1 MNTLSSL
8 RGTKQCYGRHC
19 EELRGTKQSNLLH
32 IHVYVDRWGL
42 LRQARIDEMIMI
54 RKISIKKLLTYLA
67 LTIAAVTFIY
77 PFIWMI
83 GASLAPEHELGKMT
97 LWPVNPGFQ
106 NFKSMFEKIPIGRS
120 LINSLLVAVL
130 TTSLVLITGSFVGY
144 ALAKM
149 QFKGRQLIFYI
160 IVFTMSLP
168 FQVTLIPN
176 YITIIN
182 LRLVDTFF
190 ALIIPFAVSAFA
202 ILMFRQ
208 AFQGL
213 PQALIDAARLD
224 GCTETGIIFRILWP
238 NIKPTVVTVAI
249 LTFIGSWNE
258 VLWPLIVV
266 RNENLMTMPQLVTL
280 FSVGGRADSLL
291 GVKIAA
297 AVLLA
302 LPVMI
307 AFLFF
312 QKHFIQS
319 MASTGL
325 KD

>member
-1 MNTLSSL
+1 MF
-8 RGTKQCYGRHC
+8 
-19 EELRGTKQSNLLH
+19 NLH
-32 IHVYVDRWGL
+32 T
-42 LRQARIDEMIMI
+42 
-54 RKISIKKLLTYLA
+54 IKKIGLYLA
-67 LTIAAVTFIY
+67 LSIAAISFIY

-83 GASLAPEHELGKMT
+83 GASFAPLYEIGNMT
-97 LWPVNPGFQ
+97 LWPENPTWG
-106 NFKSMFEKIPIGRS
+106 NFRSMVAKIPIGRS
-120 LINSLLVAVL
+120 LINSLLVAAVTTVFVL
-130 TTSLVLITGSFVGY
+130 LSGSTVGY

-149 QFKGRQLIFYI
+149 RFKGRQAIFYV

-176 YITIIN
+176 YITMVN
-182 LRLVDTFF
+182 LHLVDTFL
-190 ALIIPFAVSAFA
+190 ALIIPFAVGAFA

-224 GCTETGIIFRILWP
+224 GCTELGIIFRVLWP
-238 NIKPTVVTVAI
+238 NIKPTIVTVAI

-258 VLWPLIVV
+258 VLWPLIVI
-266 RNENLMTMPQLVTL
+266 RNEQLMTMPQLVTL
-280 FSVGGRADSLL
+280 FAVGGRADSQL

-307 AFLFF
+307 AFIFF

>member
-1 MNTLSSL
+1 ML
-8 RGTKQCYGRHC
+8 
-19 EELRGTKQSNLLH
+19 
-32 IHVYVDRWGL
+32 
-42 LRQARIDEMIMI
+42 
-54 RKISIKKLLTYLA
+54 YLA
-67 LTIAAVTFIY
+67 LILAAISFIY
-77 PFIWMI
+77 PFVWMI
-83 GASLAPEHELGKMT
+83 GASFAPMREIAAMVI
-97 LWPVNPGFQ
+97 WPAHAGWS
-106 NFKSMFEKIPIGRS
+106 NFKSMIEKIPIFHS
-120 LINSLLVAVL
+120 LMISLLLASF
-130 TTSLVLITGSFVGY
+130 TTSLVLITGSTVGY

-149 QFKGRQLIFYI
+149 RFRGRQTIFYV

-176 YITIIN
+176 YITMVN
-182 LRLVDTFF
+182 LHLVDTFM
-190 ALIIPFAVSAFA
+190 ALVLPFAVSAFA

-213 PQALIDAARLD
+213 PQALIDAARMD
-224 GCTETGIIFRILWP
+224 GCNELGIIFRVLWP
-238 NIKPTVVTVAI
+238 NIKPTLVTVAI

-258 VLWPLIVV
+258 VLWPIIVI
-266 RNENLMTMPQLVTL
+266 RNEQLMTMPQLVTL
-280 FSVGGRADSLL
+280 FAVGGRADSQL

-297 AVLLA
+297 AVFLA

-312 QKHFIQS
+312 QKHFISS

>member
-1 MNTLSSL
+1 MKS
-8 RGTKQCYGRHC
+8 
-19 EELRGTKQSNLLH
+19 
-32 IHVYVDRWGL
+32 
-42 LRQARIDEMIMI
+42 
-54 RKISIKKLLTYLA
+54 KIPIKKMVMYVA
-67 LTIAAVTFIY
+67 LTAAALTFIY

-83 GASLAPEHELGKMT
+83 GASLAPLQEVGTMT
-97 LWPVNPGFQ
+97 IWPAHPGFG
-106 NFKSMFEKIPIGRS
+106 NFIKMFEKIPIGRS
-120 LINSLLVAVL
+120 LINSILVAVL
-130 TTSLVLITGSFVGY
+130 TTSLVLITGSVVGY

-149 QFKGRQLIFYI
+149 QFKGRQLIFYV

-176 YITIIN
+176 YITMIN
-182 LRLVDTFF
+182 LQLVDTFF

-213 PQALIDAARLD
+213 PQALIDAAKLD
-224 GCTETGIIFRILWP
+224 GCSELTIVFRVLWP
-238 NIKPTVVTVAI
+238 NIKPTIVTVAI
-249 LTFIGSWNE
+249 LSFIGSWNE
-258 VLWPLIVV
+258 VLWPLIVI
-266 RNENLMTMPQLVTL
+266 RDEHLMTMPQLVTL
-280 FSVGGRADSLL
+280 FAVGGRADSQL

>member
-1 MNTLSSL
+1 M
-8 RGTKQCYGRHC
+8 G
-19 EELRGTKQSNLLH
+19 
-32 IHVYVDRWGL
+32 V
-42 LRQARIDEMIMI
+42 
-54 RKISIKKLLTYLA
+54 KISIRKVLLYAA
-67 LTIAAVTFIY
+67 LLIAALSFIY
-77 PFIWMI
+77 PFIWMM
-83 GASLAPEHELGKMT
+83 GAAFSPSHDIGKMT
-97 LWPVNPGFQ
+97 LWPAHPTWA
-106 NFKSMFEKIPIGRS
+106 NFRSMIEKIPIGRS
-120 LINSLLVAVL
+120 LINSLLVAAF
-130 TTSLVLITGSFVGY
+130 TTSLVLMTGSTVGY

-149 QFKGRQLIFYI
+149 QFRGRQLIFYI

-176 YITIIN
+176 YITMVN
-182 LRLVDTFF
+182 LHLVDTFL

-224 GCTETGIIFRILWP
+224 GCNELGIIFRVLWP
-238 NIKPTVVTVAI
+238 NIKPTIVTVAI

-258 VLWPLIVV
+258 VLWPLIVI
-266 RNENLMTMPQLVTL
+266 RNEQLMTMPQLVTL
-280 FSVGGRADSLL
+280 FAVGGRADSQL
-291 GVKIAA
+291 GVKVAA

-307 AFLFF
+307 AFIFF
-312 QKHFIQS
+312 QRLFIQS

>member
-1 MNTLSSL
+1 MTKKYSITKILLYLLLS
-8 RGTKQCYGRHC
+8 
-19 EELRGTKQSNLLH
+19 
-32 IHVYVDRWGL
+32 
-42 LRQARIDEMIMI
+42 
-54 RKISIKKLLTYLA
+54 LA
-67 LTIAAVTFIY
+67 ALTFIY
-77 PFIWMI
+77 PFLWMI
-83 GASLAPEHELGKMT
+83 GASFAPMNEVGTMT
-97 LWPVNPGFQ
+97 VWPSHPTWS
-106 NFKSMFEKIPIGRS
+106 NFISMIEKIPIGRS
-120 LINSLLVAVL
+120 LVNSLLVAL
-130 TTSLVLITGSFVGY
+130 ITTSLVIVTGSVVGY

-149 QFKGRQLIFYI
+149 QFRGRQLIFYV

-176 YITIIN
+176 YITMVN

-224 GCTETGIIFRILWP
+224 GCNETGIIFRILWP
-238 NIKPTVVTVAI
+238 NIKPTIVTVAI
-249 LTFIGSWNE
+249 LSFIGSWNE

-266 RNENLMTMPQLVTL
+266 RNEKLMTMPQLVTL
-280 FSVGGRADSLL
+280 FAVGGRADSQL

-312 QKHFIQS
+312 QKYFIQS

>member
-1 MNTLSSL
+1 M
-8 RGTKQCYGRHC
+8 KQ
-19 EELRGTKQSNLLH
+19 
-32 IHVYVDRWGL
+32 
-42 LRQARIDEMIMI
+42 
-54 RKISIKKLLTYLA
+54 KISIKKTLMYAALILA
-67 LTIAAVTFIY
+67 ALTFIY

-83 GASLAPEHELGKMT
+83 GASLAPLHEVGNMN
-97 LWPVNPGFQ
+97 LWPDHPGFG

-120 LINSLLVAVL
+120 LINSLLVAVF
-130 TTSLVLITGSFVGY
+130 TTSLVMITGSTVGY

-168 FQVTLIPN
+168 FQITLIPN
-176 YITIIN
+176 YITMVN
-182 LRLVDTFF
+182 LHLIDTFF

-208 AFQGL
+208 AFLGL

-224 GCTETGIIFRILWP
+224 GCTEMGIIFRILWP
-238 NIKPTVVTVAI
+238 NIKPTLVTVAI
-249 LTFIGSWNE
+249 LSFIGSWNE
-258 VLWPLIVV
+258 VLWPLIVI
-266 RNENLMTMPQLVTL
+266 RNEQLMTMPQLVTL
-280 FSVGGRADSLL
+280 FATGGRADSQL

-307 AFLFF
+307 SFLFF

>member
-1 MNTLSSL
+1 MYDNKVKMNRKTFLGSL
-8 RGTKQCYGRHC
+8 
-19 EELRGTKQSNLLH
+19 LL
-32 IHVYVDRWGL
+32 YV
-42 LRQARIDEMIMI
+42 
-54 RKISIKKLLTYLA
+54 A
-67 LTIAAVTFIY
+67 LMVAAVTFIY

-83 GASLAPEHELGKMT
+83 AAAFSPESEIGK
-97 LWPVNPGFQ
+97 LNFWPSRPTWN
-106 NFKSMFEKIPIGRS
+106 NFTAMMGKIPIGRS
-120 LINSLLVAVL
+120 LINSLLIAAI
-130 TTSLVLITGSFVGY
+130 TTSVVLITGSMVGY

-149 QFKGRQLIFYI
+149 RFKGRQLIFYV

-168 FQVTLIPN
+168 FQITLIPN
-176 YITIIN
+176 YILMVN
-182 LRLVDTFF
+182 FRLVDTYF
-190 ALIIPFAVSAFA
+190 ALILPFAVSAFA
-202 ILMFRQ
+202 ILMLRQ

-224 GCTETGIIFRILWP
+224 GCNELQIIFRILWP
-238 NIKPTVVTVAI
+238 NIKPTLVTVAI

-258 VLWPLIVV
+258 VLWPLIVI
-266 RNENLMTMPQLVTL
+266 RDEQLMTMPQLVTL
-280 FSVGGRADSLL
+280 FAVGGRADAQL
-291 GVKIAA
+291 GVKISA

-312 QKHFIQS
+312 QRHFIQS

>member
-1 MNTLSSL
+1 MKANKLVPSPSERGWGKAILLYATLS
-8 RGTKQCYGRHC
+8 
-19 EELRGTKQSNLLH
+19 
-32 IHVYVDRWGL
+32 V
-42 LRQARIDEMIMI
+42 
-54 RKISIKKLLTYLA
+54 
-67 LTIAAVTFIY
+67 AAITFIY
-77 PFIWMI
+77 PFLWMI
-83 GASLAPEHELGKMT
+83 GAAFAPMQEIGSMT
-97 LWPVNPGFQ
+97 LWPSHPTWG
-106 NFKSMFEKIPIGRS
+106 NFKSMVDKIPIWRS
-120 LINSLLVAVL
+120 LFNSLLVAVF
-130 TTSLVLITGSFVGY
+130 TTSLVIITGSIVGY

-149 QFKGRQLIFYI
+149 QFKGKQLIFYI

-176 YITIIN
+176 YITMIN
-182 LRLVDTFF
+182 LRMVDTYF

-213 PQALIDAARLD
+213 PQALIDAARMD
-224 GCTETGIIFRILWP
+224 GCNETGIIFRILWP
-238 NIKPTVVTVAI
+238 NIKPTIVTVAI
-249 LTFIGSWNE
+249 LSFIGSWNE

-266 RNENLMTMPQLVTL
+266 RNEKLMTMPQLVTL
-280 FSVGGRADSLL
+280 FATGGRADSQL

-297 AVLLA
+297 AVVLA

>member
-1 MNTLSSL
+1 MNRRSFQKAFL
-8 RGTKQCYGRHC
+8 
-19 EELRGTKQSNLLH
+19 
-32 IHVYVDRWGL
+32 
-42 LRQARIDEMIMI
+42 
-54 RKISIKKLLTYLA
+54 YLA
-67 LTIAAVTFIY
+67 LVVAALSFIY
-77 PFIWMI
+77 PFLWMI
-83 GASLAPEHELGKMT
+83 GASFAPMHELGSMNLFPRSPT
-97 LWPVNPGFQ
+97 WS
-106 NFKSMFEKIPIGRS
+106 NFTTMFEKIPIGRS
-120 LINSLLVAVL
+120 LFNSLFVAVSS
-130 TTSLVLITGSFVGY
+130 TVLVLLSGSTVGY

-149 QFKGRQLIFYI
+149 DFRGKDLIFFV

-176 YITIIN
+176 YITMVN
-182 LRLVDTFF
+182 LRWVDSFF

-224 GCTETGIIFRILWP
+224 GCTELQIIFRILWP
-238 NIKPTVVTVAI
+238 NIVPTVVTVAI

-266 RNENLMTMPQLVTL
+266 RNESLMTMPQLVTL
-280 FSVGGRADSLL
+280 FSVGGRADSQL

>member
-1 MNTLSSL
+1 MKKRFTF
-8 RGTKQCYGRHC
+8 GKIMMYAA
-19 EELRGTKQSNLLH
+19 LL
-32 IHVYVDRWGL
+32 
-42 LRQARIDEMIMI
+42 
-54 RKISIKKLLTYLA
+54 
-67 LTIAAVTFIY
+67 IAAASFIY

-83 GASLAPEHELGKMT
+83 GGALAPMNEIGTMNLFPSHPT
-97 LWPVNPGFQ
+97 LD
-106 NFKSMFEKIPIGRS
+106 NFKIMLSKIPIARS
-120 LINSLLVAVL
+120 LFNSLFVAAI
-130 TTSLVLITGSFVGY
+130 TTSLVLLTASTVGY

-149 QFKGRQLIFYI
+149 KFKGRQLIFYV

-168 FQVTLIPN
+168 FQITLIPN
-176 YITIIN
+176 YITMIN
-182 LRLVDTFF
+182 LHFVDTFL
-190 ALIIPFAVSAFA
+190 ALIIPFSVSAFA

-224 GCTETGIIFRILWP
+224 GCNEIGIIFRILWP
-238 NIKPTVVTVAI
+238 NIKPTIVTVAI
-249 LTFIGSWNE
+249 LVFIGSWNE
-258 VLWPLIVV
+258 VLWPLIVI
-266 RNENLMTMPQLVTL
+266 RNEQLMTMPQLVTL
-280 FSVGGRADSLL
+280 FAVGGRADAQL

>member
-1 MNTLSSL
+1 M
-8 RGTKQCYGRHC
+8 
-19 EELRGTKQSNLLH
+19 
-32 IHVYVDRWGL
+32 
-42 LRQARIDEMIMI
+42 
-54 RKISIKKLLTYLA
+54 YLA
-67 LTIAAVTFIY
+67 LTVAALSFIY
-77 PFIWMI
+77 PFIWMVGAAFAPNHEI
-83 GASLAPEHELGKMT
+83 GKMALWPEHST
-97 LWPVNPGFQ
+97 WN

-120 LINSLLVAVL
+120 LFNSLLVAII
-130 TTSLVLITGSFVGY
+130 TTILVMITGSTVGY

-149 QFKGRQLIFYI
+149 RFKGHQLIFYV

-176 YITIIN
+176 YITMVN
-182 LRLVDTFF
+182 LKLVDTFM

-213 PQALIDAARLD
+213 PQALIDAGRLD
-224 GCTETGIIFRILWP
+224 GCSELEIIFRVLWP
-238 NIKPTVVTVAI
+238 NIKPTLVTVAI

-266 RNENLMTMPQLVTL
+266 RDEKLMTMPQLVTL
-280 FSVGGRADSLL
+280 FSVGGRADSQL

-297 AVLLA
+297 AVVLA

-307 AFLFF
+307 AFMFF

>member
-1 MNTLSSL
+1 MFLYAILLVASL
-8 RGTKQCYGRHC
+8 
-19 EELRGTKQSNLLH
+19 
-32 IHVYVDRWGL
+32 
-42 LRQARIDEMIMI
+42 
-54 RKISIKKLLTYLA
+54 
-67 LTIAAVTFIY
+67 TFIY
-77 PFIWMI
+77 PFLWMI
-83 GASLAPEHELGKMT
+83 GASFAPMNEISSMT
-97 LWPVNPGFQ
+97 LWPAHASWQ
-106 NFKSMFEKIPIGRS
+106 NFKTMVEKIPIWHS
-120 LINSLLVAVL
+120 LFNSLLVAL
-130 TTSLVLITGSFVGY
+130 ITTSLVIITGSMVGY

-149 QFKGRQLIFYI
+149 HFKGKQLIFYV

-176 YITIIN
+176 YITMVN
-182 LRLVDTFF
+182 LHLVDTYM

-224 GCTETGIIFRILWP
+224 GCNETTIIFRILWP
-238 NIKPTVVTVAI
+238 NIKPTIVTVAI
-249 LTFIGSWNE
+249 LSFIGSWNE

-266 RNENLMTMPQLVTL
+266 RNEKLMTMPQLVTL
-280 FSVGGRADSLL
+280 FAVGGRADSQLA
-291 GVKIAA
+291 VKLAA

-312 QKHFIQS
+312 QKYFIQS

>member
-1 MNTLSSL
+1 MKKQKLSVKRIL
-8 RGTKQCYGRHC
+8 MYAA
-19 EELRGTKQSNLLH
+19 LL
-32 IHVYVDRWGL
+32 
-42 LRQARIDEMIMI
+42 
-54 RKISIKKLLTYLA
+54 
-67 LTIAAVTFIY
+67 IAAITFIY
-77 PFIWMI
+77 PFVWMI
-83 GASLAPEHELGKMT
+83 GASLAPLHEIGTMT
-97 LWPVNPGFQ
+97 LWPAHPSLE
-106 NFKSMFEKIPIGRS
+106 NFRLMISKIPIGRS
-120 LINSLLVAVL
+120 LINSLLVAL
-130 TTSLVLITGSFVGY
+130 FTTSFVLITGSTVGY

-149 QFKGRQLIFYI
+149 QFKGRQLIFYV

-168 FQVTLIPN
+168 FQITLIPN
-176 YITIIN
+176 YITMVN
-182 LRLVDTFF
+182 LHLVDTYF

-224 GCTETGIIFRILWP
+224 GCSEMGIVFRILWP
-238 NIKPTVVTVAI
+238 NIKPTLVTVAI
-249 LTFIGSWNE
+249 LSFIGSWNE
-258 VLWPLIVV
+258 VLWPLIVI
-266 RNENLMTMPQLVTL
+266 RNEQLMTMPQLVTL
-280 FSVGGRADSLL
+280 FAVGGRADSQL

>member
-1 MNTLSSL
+1 MQMNLSIS
-8 RGTKQCYGRHC
+8 KV
-19 EELRGTKQSNLLH
+19 LLYM
-32 IHVYVDRWGL
+32 VL
-42 LRQARIDEMIMI
+42 LGAA
-54 RKISIKKLLTYLA
+54 IS
-67 LTIAAVTFIY
+67 FIY
-77 PFIWMI
+77 PFIWMM
-83 GASLAPEHELGKMT
+83 GAAFAPAHEIAGMT
-97 LWPVNPGFQ
+97 LWPAHPGWG
-106 NFKSMFEKIPIGRS
+106 NFKAMIEKIPIGRS
-120 LINSLLVAVL
+120 LVNSVLVASC
-130 TTSLVLITGSFVGY
+130 TTSLVLVSGSTVGY

-149 QFKGRQLIFYI
+149 HFKGRQLIFYI

-168 FQVTLIPN
+168 FQITLIPN
-176 YITIIN
+176 YITMVN
-182 LRLVDTFF
+182 LHLVDSFL
-190 ALIIPFAVSAFA
+190 ALIIPFSVSAFA

-224 GCTETGIIFRILWP
+224 GCSEMGIIFRVLWP
-238 NIKPTVVTVAI
+238 NIKPTLVTIAI

-258 VLWPLIVV
+258 VLWPLIVI
-266 RNENLMTMPQLVTL
+266 RNEQLMTMPQLVTL
-280 FSVGGRADSLL
+280 FAVGGRADSQL

>member
-1 MNTLSSL
+1 M
-8 RGTKQCYGRHC
+8 
-19 EELRGTKQSNLLH
+19 
-32 IHVYVDRWGL
+32 YV
-42 LRQARIDEMIMI
+42 
-54 RKISIKKLLTYLA
+54 A
-67 LTIAAVTFIY
+67 LTAAALTFIY
-77 PFIWMI
+77 PFIWMV
-83 GASLAPEHELGKMT
+83 GASLSPTYEIAKMT
-97 LWPVNPGFQ
+97 VLPAHPGFG
-106 NFKSMFEKIPIGRS
+106 NFISMIEKIPITRS
-120 LINSLLVAVL
+120 LLNSLLVAVF
-130 TTSLVLITGSFVGY
+130 TTSLVMITGSTVGY

-149 QFKGRQLIFYI
+149 QFKGRQLIFYV

-176 YITIIN
+176 YITMVN

-224 GCTETGIIFRILWP
+224 GCTEMGIIFRILWP
-238 NIKPTVVTVAI
+238 NIKPTLVTVAI
-249 LTFIGSWNE
+249 LSFIGSWNE
-258 VLWPLIVV
+258 VLWPLIVI
-266 RNENLMTMPQLVTL
+266 RNEQLMTMPQLVTL
-280 FSVGGRADSLL
+280 FAVGGRADSQL

-297 AVLLA
+297 AVMLA

>member
-1 MNTLSSL
+1 ML
-8 RGTKQCYGRHC
+8 
-19 EELRGTKQSNLLH
+19 
-32 IHVYVDRWGL
+32 
-42 LRQARIDEMIMI
+42 
-54 RKISIKKLLTYLA
+54 
-67 LTIAAVTFIY
+67 
-77 PFIWMI
+77 
-83 GASLAPEHELGKMT
+83 
-97 LWPVNPGFQ
+97 
-106 NFKSMFEKIPIGRS
+106 EKIPIGRS
-120 LINSLLVAVL
+120 LMNSLLVAAFC
-130 TTSLVLITGSFVGY
+130 TALVMITGSTVGY
-144 ALAKM
+144 ALARMK
-149 QFKGRQLIFYI
+149 FKGRQFIFYV

-168 FQVTLIPN
+168 FQITLIPN
-176 YITIIN
+176 YITMVN
-182 LRLVDTFF
+182 LHLVDTYL
-190 ALIIPFAVSAFA
+190 ALIVPFAVSAFA

-224 GCTETGIIFRILWP
+224 GCNDLRIIFRVLWP
-238 NIKPTVVTVAI
+238 NIKPTLVTVAI

-258 VLWPLIVV
+258 VLWPLIVI
-266 RNENLMTMPQLVTL
+266 RNEQLMTMPQLVTL
-280 FSVGGRADSLL
+280 FSVGGRADNQL

-297 AVLLA
+297 AVVLA

>member
-1 MNTLSSL
+1 MKEKFSIRRFLM
-8 RGTKQCYGRHC
+8 YGA
-19 EELRGTKQSNLLH
+19 LL
-32 IHVYVDRWGL
+32 
-42 LRQARIDEMIMI
+42 
-54 RKISIKKLLTYLA
+54 
-67 LTIAAVTFIY
+67 IAALSFLY
-77 PFIWMI
+77 PFAWMI
-83 GASLAPEHELGKMT
+83 GAAFAPNREIGAMT
-97 LWPVNPGFQ
+97 LWPAHAGWG
-106 NFKSMFEKIPIGRS
+106 NFRTMIAKIPIGRS
-120 LINSLLVAVL
+120 LVNSVAVACL
-130 TTSLVLITGSFVGY
+130 TTVLVLLSGSTVGY

-149 QFKGRQLIFYI
+149 RFRGRQLIFYV

-176 YITIIN
+176 YITMVHMH
-182 LRLVDTFF
+182 LVDTYL
-190 ALIIPFAVSAFA
+190 ALVVPVAVSAFA

-224 GCTETGIIFRILWP
+224 GCSEMGIIFRVLWP
-238 NIKPTVVTVAI
+238 NIKPVLVTVAI

-258 VLWPLIVV
+258 VLWPLIVI
-266 RNENLMTMPQLVTL
+266 RNEQLMTMPQLVTL
-280 FSVGGRADSLL
+280 FAVGGRADSQL

>member
-1 MNTLSSL
+1 M
-8 RGTKQCYGRHC
+8 
-19 EELRGTKQSNLLH
+19 LLYA
-32 IHVYVDRWGL
+32 IL
-42 LRQARIDEMIMI
+42 L
-54 RKISIKKLLTYLA
+54 
-67 LTIAAVTFIY
+67 IAALTFIY
-77 PFIWMI
+77 PFLWMI
-83 GASLAPEHELGKMT
+83 GASFAPMNEISTMT
-97 LWPVNPGFQ
+97 LWPTHPSWQ
-106 NFKSMFEKIPIGRS
+106 NFKTMVEKIPIWRS
-120 LINSLLVAVL
+120 LFNSLLVAL
-130 TTSLVLITGSFVGY
+130 FTTSLVIITGSMVGY

-149 QFKGRQLIFYI
+149 HFKGKQLIFYV

-176 YITIIN
+176 YITMVN
-182 LRLVDTFF
+182 LHLVDTYM
-190 ALIIPFAVSAFA
+190 ALIVPFAVSAFA

-224 GCTETGIIFRILWP
+224 GCNETTIIFRILWP
-238 NIKPTVVTVAI
+238 NIKPTIVTVAI
-249 LTFIGSWNE
+249 LSFIGSWNE

-266 RNENLMTMPQLVTL
+266 RNEKLMTMPQLVTL
-280 FSVGGRADSLL
+280 FAVGGRADSQL
-291 GVKIAA
+291 GVKLAA

-312 QKHFIQS
+312 QKYFIQS

>member
-1 MNTLSSL
+1 MKKQKLSVKRILMYSA
-8 RGTKQCYGRHC
+8 
-19 EELRGTKQSNLLH
+19 LL
-32 IHVYVDRWGL
+32 
-42 LRQARIDEMIMI
+42 
-54 RKISIKKLLTYLA
+54 
-67 LTIAAVTFIY
+67 IAAITFIY
-77 PFIWMI
+77 PFLWMI
-83 GASLAPEHELGKMT
+83 GASLAPLHEIGTMT
-97 LWPVNPGFQ
+97 LWPAHPSLE
-106 NFKSMFEKIPIGRS
+106 NFRSMISKIPIGRS
-120 LINSLLVAVL
+120 LINSLLVAL
-130 TTSLVLITGSFVGY
+130 FTTSFVLITGSTVGY

-149 QFKGRQLIFYI
+149 QFKGRQLIFYV

-168 FQVTLIPN
+168 FQITLIPN
-176 YITIIN
+176 YITMVN
-182 LRLVDTFF
+182 LHLVDTYF

-224 GCTETGIIFRILWP
+224 GCSEMGIVFRILWP
-238 NIKPTVVTVAI
+238 NIKPTLVTVAI
-249 LTFIGSWNE
+249 LSFIGSWNE
-258 VLWPLIVV
+258 VLWPLIVI
-266 RNENLMTMPQLVTL
+266 RNEQLMTMPQLVTL
-280 FSVGGRADSLL
+280 FAVGGRADSQL

>member
-1 MNTLSSL
+1 MKKNFFV
-8 RGTKQCYGRHC
+8 RKFIMYAV
-19 EELRGTKQSNLLH
+19 LL
-32 IHVYVDRWGL
+32 
-42 LRQARIDEMIMI
+42 
-54 RKISIKKLLTYLA
+54 
-67 LTIAAVTFIY
+67 IAALTFIY
-77 PFIWMI
+77 PFIWMMGAAFAPMNEI
-83 GASLAPEHELGKMT
+83 GNMS
-97 LWPVNPGFQ
+97 LWPSHPTWM
-106 NFKSMFEKIPIGRS
+106 NFKTMFEKIPIGRS
-120 LINSLLVAVL
+120 LINSLLVATL
-130 TTSLVLITGSFVGY
+130 TTTLVMISGSTVGY

-149 QFKGRQLIFYI
+149 RFKGRQLIFYV

-168 FQVTLIPN
+168 FQITLIPN
-176 YITIIN
+176 YITMVN
-182 LRLVDTFF
+182 LHLVDTYL
-190 ALIIPFAVSAFA
+190 ALIVPFAVSAFA

-224 GCTETGIIFRILWP
+224 GCNELGIIFRVLWP
-238 NIKPTVVTVAI
+238 NIKPTLVTVAI

-258 VLWPLIVV
+258 VLWPLIVI
-266 RNENLMTMPQLVTL
+266 RDEQLMTMPQLVTL
-280 FSVGGRADSLL
+280 FAVGGRADAQL

-307 AFLFF
+307 AFMFF

>member
-1 MNTLSSL
+1 MN
-8 RGTKQCYGRHC
+8 
-19 EELRGTKQSNLLH
+19 
-32 IHVYVDRWGL
+32 
-42 LRQARIDEMIMI
+42 A
-54 RKISIKKLLTYLA
+54 KISIKKILLYVA
-67 LTIAAVTFIY
+67 LSIAALTFIY

-83 GASLAPEHELGKMT
+83 GASLAPAHEIGTMT
-97 LWPVNPGFQ
+97 LLPQHPGLG
-106 NFKSMFEKIPIGRS
+106 NFKSMIAKIPIGRS
-120 LINSLLVAVL
+120 LFNSLLVAVI
-130 TTSLVLITGSFVGY
+130 TTTLVIITGSVVGY

-149 QFKGRQLIFYI
+149 QFKGRQLIFYV

-176 YITIIN
+176 YITMVN
-182 LRLVDTFF
+182 LRMVDTFF
-190 ALIIPFAVSAFA
+190 ALVIPFAVSAFA

-213 PQALIDAARLD
+213 PQALIDAARMD
-224 GCTETGIIFRILWP
+224 GCNETGIIFKILWP
-238 NIKPTVVTVAI
+238 NIKPTIVTVAI
-249 LTFIGSWNE
+249 LSFIGSWNE

-266 RNENLMTMPQLVTL
+266 RDEKLMTMPQLVTL
-280 FSVGGRADSLL
+280 FAVGGRADSQL

>member
-1 MNTLSSL
+1 MKV
-8 RGTKQCYGRHC
+8 RF
-19 EELRGTKQSNLLH
+19 
-32 IHVYVDRWGL
+32 
-42 LRQARIDEMIMI
+42 
-54 RKISIKKLLTYLA
+54 SIKKVLMYAA
-67 LTIAAVTFIY
+67 LTAAALTFIY

-83 GASLAPEHELGKMT
+83 GASLAPMQEIGTMT
-97 LWPVNPGFQ
+97 VWPAHPGFE

-120 LINSLLVAVL
+120 LFNSLLIAVC
-130 TTSLVLITGSFVGY
+130 TTSLVMITGSTVGY

-149 QFKGRQLIFYI
+149 QFKGRQLIFYV

-168 FQVTLIPN
+168 FQITLIPN
-176 YITIIN
+176 YITMVN
-182 LRLVDTFF
+182 LHLVDTYL

-224 GCTETGIIFRILWP
+224 GCSEMGIIFRVLWP
-238 NIKPTVVTVAI
+238 NIKPTLVTVAI
-249 LTFIGSWNE
+249 LSFIGSWNE
-258 VLWPLIVV
+258 VLWPLIVI
-266 RNENLMTMPQLVTL
+266 RNEQLMTMPQLVTL
-280 FSVGGRADSLL
+280 FAVGGRADGQL

-307 AFLFF
+307 TFLFF

-319 MASTGL
+319 MASTGM

>member
-1 MNTLSSL
+1 MKT
-8 RGTKQCYGRHC
+8 
-19 EELRGTKQSNLLH
+19 
-32 IHVYVDRWGL
+32 
-42 LRQARIDEMIMI
+42 
-54 RKISIKKLLTYLA
+54 KISTQKILLYAA
-67 LTIAAVTFIY
+67 LTVAAITFIY

-83 GASLAPEHELGKMT
+83 GASFAPMHEVGTMT
-97 LWPVNPGFQ
+97 LWPAHPTWD
-106 NFKSMFEKIPIGRS
+106 NFKSMIEKIPIGRS
-120 LINSLLVAVL
+120 LINSLLVAVI
-130 TTSLVLITGSFVGY
+130 TTTLVIITGSVVGY

-149 QFKGRQLIFYI
+149 QFKGRQLIFYVI
-160 IVFTMSLP
+160 IFTMSLP

-176 YITIIN
+176 YITMVN

-224 GCTETGIIFRILWP
+224 GCNETGIIFRILWP
-238 NIKPTVVTVAI
+238 NIKPTIVTVAI
-249 LTFIGSWNE
+249 LSFIGSWNE

-266 RNENLMTMPQLVTL
+266 RNEKLMTMPQLVTL
-280 FSVGGRADSLL
+280 FAVGGRADSQL

>member
-1 MNTLSSL
+1 M
-8 RGTKQCYGRHC
+8 Q
-19 EELRGTKQSNLLH
+19 
-32 IHVYVDRWGL
+32 
-42 LRQARIDEMIMI
+42 RIVMYA
-54 RKISIKKLLTYLA
+54 LLT
-67 LTIAAVTFIY
+67 AAAITFIY
-77 PFIWMI
+77 PFLWMI
-83 GASLAPEHELGKMT
+83 GASLSPMYGLNKMT
-97 LWPVNPGFQ
+97 LFPTHPTLSNFELIFQ
-106 NFKSMFEKIPIGRS
+106 KIPIGRS
-120 LINSLLVAVL
+120 FINSLLVAVL
-130 TTSLVLITGSFVGY
+130 TTSLVLMTGSVVGY

-149 QFKGRQLIFYI
+149 QFKGRQLIFII

-168 FQVTLIPN
+168 FQITLIPN
-176 YITIIN
+176 YITMVN
-182 LRLVDTFF
+182 LRLVDTFIV
-190 ALIIPFAVSAFA
+190 LVIPFAVSAFA
-202 ILMFRQ
+202 VLMFRQ

-213 PQALIDAARLD
+213 PQALIDAARMD
-224 GCTETGIIFRILWP
+224 GSNELGIIFRVLWP
-238 NIKPTVVTVAI
+238 NIKPTIITVAI
-249 LTFIGSWNE
+249 LSFIGSWNE

-266 RNENLMTMPQLVTL
+266 RNEQLMTMPQLVTL
-280 FSVGGRADSLL
+280 FAVGGRADSQL

>member
-1 MNTLSSL
+1 MIKRNSIQTLF
-8 RGTKQCYGRHC
+8 
-19 EELRGTKQSNLLH
+19 
-32 IHVYVDRWGL
+32 
-42 LRQARIDEMIMI
+42 M
-54 RKISIKKLLTYLA
+54 YLA
-67 LTIAAVTFIY
+67 LTVAALSFVY
-77 PFIWMI
+77 PFLWMI
-83 GASLAPEHELGKMT
+83 GASFAPMHEVGKMS
-97 LWPVNPGFQ
+97 LWPANPGWG
-106 NFKSMFEKIPIGRS
+106 NFRSMIEKIPIGRS
-120 LINSLLVAVL
+120 LVNSLLVAFF
-130 TTSLVLITGSFVGY
+130 TTLLVMLTGSLVGY

-149 QFKGRQLIFYI
+149 KFKGRQFIFYV

-168 FQVTLIPN
+168 FQITLIPN
-176 YITIIN
+176 YITMVN
-182 LRLVDTFF
+182 LRLVDTFM
-190 ALIIPFAVSAFA
+190 ALVIPFAVSAFA

-213 PQALIDAARLD
+213 PQALIDAGRLD
-224 GCTETGIIFRILWP
+224 GCSEVGIIFRILWP
-238 NIKPTVVTVAI
+238 NIKPTLVTIAI

-266 RNENLMTMPQLVTL
+266 RDEKLMTMPQLVTL
-280 FSVGGRADSLL
+280 FSVGGRADSQL

-297 AVLLA
+297 AVVLA

>member
-1 MNTLSSL
+1 M
-8 RGTKQCYGRHC
+8 KK
-19 EELRGTKQSNLLH
+19 E
-32 IHVYVDRWGL
+32 
-42 LRQARIDEMIMI
+42 
-54 RKISIKKLLTYLA
+54 ISIKKILMYVA
-67 LTIAAVTFIY
+67 LSAAALTFIY

-83 GASLAPEHELGKMT
+83 GASFAPMHEVGNLT
-97 LWPVNPGFQ
+97 FWPAHPTWD
-106 NFKSMFEKIPIGRS
+106 NFKIMVSKIPIGRS
-120 LINSLLVAVL
+120 LLNSLLVAVL
-130 TTSLVLITGSFVGY
+130 TTSLVIVTGSVVGY

-149 QFKGRQLIFYI
+149 QFKGRQFIFYV

-176 YITIIN
+176 YITMIN
-182 LRLVDTFF
+182 LRMVDTYF
-190 ALIIPFAVSAFA
+190 ALVIPFAVSAFA

-224 GCTETGIIFRILWP
+224 GCNETGIIFRILWP
-238 NIKPTVVTVAI
+238 NIKPTIVTVAI
-249 LTFIGSWNE
+249 LSFIGSWNE

-266 RNENLMTMPQLVTL
+266 RNEKLMTMPQLVTL
-280 FSVGGRADSLL
+280 FATGGRADSQL

>member
-1 MNTLSSL
+1 MKKTFSPGKFLM
-8 RGTKQCYGRHC
+8 YGA
-19 EELRGTKQSNLLH
+19 LL
-32 IHVYVDRWGL
+32 
-42 LRQARIDEMIMI
+42 
-54 RKISIKKLLTYLA
+54 
-67 LTIAAVTFIY
+67 IAAMSFLY
-77 PFIWMI
+77 PFVWMM
-83 GASLAPEHELGKMT
+83 GAAFAPEHEISKMT
-97 LWPVNPGFQ
+97 VWPSHTTWS
-106 NFKSMFEKIPIGRS
+106 NFRSMVEKIPIGRS
-120 LINSLLVAVL
+120 LINSLLVA
-130 TTSLVLITGSFVGY
+130 TFCTALVMITGSTVGY
-144 ALAKM
+144 ALARMK
-149 QFKGRQLIFYI
+149 FKGRQLIFYV

-168 FQVTLIPN
+168 FQITLIPN
-176 YITIIN
+176 YITMVN
-182 LRLVDTFF
+182 LHLVDTFL

-213 PQALIDAARLD
+213 PQALIDAARMD
-224 GCTETGIIFRILWP
+224 GCNELEIIFRVLWP
-238 NIKPTVVTVAI
+238 NIKPTLVTVAI

-258 VLWPLIVV
+258 VLWPLIVI
-266 RNENLMTMPQLVTL
+266 RDEQLMTMPQLVTL
-280 FSVGGRADSLL
+280 FAVGGRANAQL

-302 LPVMI
+302 IPVMI

>member
-1 MNTLSSL
+1 MSTSLSINRIL
-8 RGTKQCYGRHC
+8 LYG
-19 EELRGTKQSNLLH
+19 
-32 IHVYVDRWGL
+32 
-42 LRQARIDEMIMI
+42 
-54 RKISIKKLLTYLA
+54 A
-67 LTIAAVTFIY
+67 LVLAAVTFLY

-83 GASLAPEHELGKMT
+83 GGSLASTEDIAKMT
-97 LWPVNPGFQ
+97 LWPDHP
-106 NFKSMFEKIPIGRS
+106 NFRNFRLMVQKIPIGRS
-120 LINSLLVAVL
+120 LINSVAVASF
-130 TTSLVLITGSFVGY
+130 TTCLVLFTGSTVGY
-144 ALAKM
+144 ALARM
-149 QFKGRQLIFYI
+149 RFRGRTLLFYI
-160 IVFTMSLP
+160 MVFTMSLP

-176 YITIIN
+176 YITMVN
-182 LRLVDTFF
+182 LHLVDTFF

-224 GCTETGIIFRILWP
+224 GCSELKIIFSILWP
-238 NIKPTVVTVAI
+238 NIKPTLVTVGI
-249 LTFIGSWNE
+249 LCFIGSWNE
-258 VLWPLIVV
+258 VLWPLIVI
-266 RNENLMTMPQLVTL
+266 RNEQLMTMPQLVTL
-280 FSVGGRADSLL
+280 FATGGRANSQL

-297 AVLLA
+297 ALFLA

-307 AFLFF
+307 AFVFF

>member
-1 MNTLSSL
+1 MKPKFTI
-8 RGTKQCYGRHC
+8 K
-19 EELRGTKQSNLLH
+19 
-32 IHVYVDRWGL
+32 
-42 LRQARIDEMIMI
+42 RIIM
-54 RKISIKKLLTYLA
+54 YLVLA
-67 LTIAAVTFIY
+67 TAAVTFIY

-83 GASLAPEHELGKMT
+83 GASLAPLHELGSMN
-97 LWPVNPGFQ
+97 LWPDKPTLG

-120 LINSLLVAVL
+120 LFNSLLVAII
-130 TTSLVLITGSFVGY
+130 TTSLVMVTGSTVGY

-149 QFKGRQLIFYI
+149 QFKGRQLIFYV

-168 FQVTLIPN
+168 FQITLIPN
-176 YITIIN
+176 YITMVN
-182 LRLVDTFF
+182 LQLVDSFF

-213 PQALIDAARLD
+213 PQALIDAARMD
-224 GCTETGIIFRILWP
+224 GCSELGIIFRILWP
-238 NIKPTVVTVAI
+238 NIKPTLVTVAI
-249 LTFIGSWNE
+249 LSFIGSWNE
-258 VLWPLIVV
+258 VLWPLIVI
-266 RNENLMTMPQLVTL
+266 RNEQLMTMPQLVTL
-280 FSVGGRADSLL
+280 FATGGRSDSQL

>member
-1 MNTLSSL
+1 MKHKMSF
-8 RGTKQCYGRHC
+8 G
-19 EELRGTKQSNLLH
+19 NLLL
-32 IHVYVDRWGL
+32 Y
-42 LRQARIDEMIMI
+42 A
-54 RKISIKKLLTYLA
+54 A
-67 LTIAAVTFIY
+67 LTVAAITFIY

-83 GASLAPEHELGKMT
+83 GAAFSPESEIGKLS
-97 LWPVNPGFQ
+97 LWPSQPTWN
-106 NFKSMFEKIPIGRS
+106 NFITMMKKIPIERS
-120 LINSLLVAVL
+120 LLNSLLIAIV
-130 TTSLVLITGSFVGY
+130 TTGIVLITGSLVGY

-149 QFKGRQLIFYI
+149 RFGGRQLIFYV

-168 FQVTLIPN
+168 FQITLIPN
-176 YITIIN
+176 YITMVN
-182 LRLVDTFF
+182 LNLVDTYT
-190 ALIIPFAVSAFA
+190 ALIVPFAVSAFA

-224 GCTETGIIFRILWP
+224 GCNELQIIFKILWP
-238 NIKPTVVTVAI
+238 NIKPTLVTVAI

-258 VLWPLIVV
+258 VLWPLIVI
-266 RNENLMTMPQLVTL
+266 RNEDLMTMPQLVTL
-280 FSVGGRADSLL
+280 FAVGGRADSQL
-291 GVKIAA
+291 GVKISA

-319 MASTGL
+319 MASAGL